1 METEKSSFSF
11 TETSMATIRVE
22 LASTVE
28 DCNRRGLK
36 CAKKW
41 AAEQLCGLPSPPSKG
56 LSEEEEEDFE
66 NAKEEK
72 EREQRVISFPEPVG
86 NVPFRGEGEEYT
98 TRTTTSSN
106 NHGQDD
112 TTYIL
117 AK

>member
-22 LASTVE
+22 LALTVE

-56 LSEEEEEDFE
+56 LSEEEEEDFDLE
-66 NAKEEK
+66 EIERQALEKMAEK
-72 EREQRVISFPEPVG
+72 ENSI
-86 NVPFRGEGEEYT
+86 
-98 TRTTTSSN
+98 
-106 NHGQDD
+106 
-112 TTYIL
+112 
-117 AK
+117 A

>member
-1 METEKSSFSF
+1 
-11 TETSMATIRVE
+11 MATSRVE

-28 DCNRRGLK
+28 DCNRRGLT

-72 EREQRVISFPEPVG
+72 EGEIRVISFPEPVG
-86 NVPFRGEGEEYT
+86 NVPFRGEREEDVT
-98 TRTTTSSN
+98 TRPTSSST

-112 TTYIL
+112 PTSR
-117 AK
+117 